1 MDQRNSNVS
10 TQSKRAFSNNCLVKW
25 IRVSVSSHSLI
36 SMKEGEHVLIICSI
50 IMRYV
55 SLIPHE
61 LNEFLDF

>member
-10 TQSKRAFSNNCLVKW
+10 TQSKRAFSNNYLVKW

-50 IMRYV
+50 NMRYV